1 MLLQGTNDHIFF
13 CFYFFLFL
21 FCSIGEWGANEP
33 SKLIGLVVKRKR
45 AKDGR
50 NRIKR
55 ENTTRKTKRGEE
67 ENNNT
72 GWEKATGEASSTARP
87 RRERKPLA

>member
-1 MLLQGTNDHIFF
+1 LLL
-13 CFYFFLFL
+13 FLPFL

-33 SKLIGLVVKRKR
+33 SKLIELVVKRKR

-55 ENTTRKTKRGEE
+55 ENTTRKNTNEKRKG
-67 ENNNT
+67 
-72 GWEKATGEASSTARP
+72 
-87 RRERKPLA
+87 RK